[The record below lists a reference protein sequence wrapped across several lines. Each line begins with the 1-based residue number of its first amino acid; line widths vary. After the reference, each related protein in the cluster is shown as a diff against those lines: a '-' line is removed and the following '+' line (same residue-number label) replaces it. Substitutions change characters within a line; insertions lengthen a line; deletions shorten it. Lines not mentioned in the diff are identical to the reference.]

1 MFYLLLG
8 LFVCLSL
15 AAIIWSIIDTKTGL
29 RSSPRRQELSSQQSL
44 GSSKKGG
51 LGRKGY
57 SLQKKLL
64 RMLHHDQ
71 ATVDRLLR
79 AAEYRHPGRSQQW
92 YLEKVI
98 YDLER
103 DRRS

>member
-8 LFVCLSL
+8 LLVCLGL
-15 AAIIWSIIDTKTGL
+15 VAVVWVIIRASEEF
-29 RSSPRRQELSSQQSL
+29 RSSPHRRSMDSQAQS
-44 GSSKKGG
+44 KRHQGG

>member
-1 MFYLLLG
+1 VFYLLLG
-8 LFVCLSL
+8 LLVCLGL
-15 AAIIWSIIDTKTGL
+15 GAVIWSIIYTSQAS
-29 RSSPRRQELSSQQSL
+29 RSSPRRPEMASRPRFVN
-44 GSSKKGG
+44 KGG

-71 ATVDRLLR
+71 ATVDRLLSS
-79 AAEYRHPGRSQQW
+79 AELKHPGRSQQW

>member
-1 MFYLLLG
+1 MD
-8 LFVCLSL
+8 SQ
-15 AAIIWSIIDTKTGL
+15 AQSK
-29 RSSPRRQELSSQQSL
+29 RQ
-44 GSSKKGG
+44 KGG

-57 SLQKKLL
+57 HLQKKLL

-71 ATVDRLLR
+71 ATLDRLLR

>member
-1 MFYLLLG
+1 MFYLFLG

-15 AAIIWSIIDTKTGL
+15 AAIIWSIIDAKTGL
-29 RSSPRRQELSSQQSL
+29 HSSPHRQGLSWQQSSGRL
-44 GSSKKGG
+44 KKGS

-57 SLQKKLL
+57 TLQKKLL

-79 AAEYRHPGRSQQW
+79 SAEYRHPGRSQQW

-103 DRRS
+103 DRRN